1 MKLSTIILMS
11 MLLGL
16 VAPVMSSP
24 DIKRDVQ
31 LEQKALQDAR
41 LKALRKVF
49 REQPGSQQ
57 LLEIASGYAVF
68 APVGLDLGLVSSR
81 RTGGILRLNRSGRD
95 TYYTLLPG
103 PGEEASAAAGLVA
116 ILVFQSDDAFNRFE
130 ADGWTFSS
138 PQESVLTEMPETTI
152 YLLSGTPA
160 SLVEAAIAPDVE
172 LN

>member
-1 MKLSTIILMS
+1 MS

-24 DIKRDVQ
+24 DVQRDVQ

-57 LLEIASGYAVF
+57 LLERASGYAVF

-81 RTGGILRLNRSGRD
+81 RIGGILRLNRSGRD
-95 TYYTLLPG
+95 SYYTLLPG
-103 PGEEASAAAGLVA
+103 PGGDAAAAAGLVA
-116 ILVFQSDDAFNRFE
+116 ILVFQSDTAFNQFE
-130 ADGWTFSS
+130 ADGWTFSAQ
-138 PQESVLTEMPETTI
+138 PESVLTEIPETTI
-152 YLLSGTPA
+152 YLLTGTPA
-160 SLVEAAIAPDVE
+160 SLVEASVAADSE

>member
-1 MKLSTIILMS
+1 MS

-24 DIKRDVQ
+24 DVQRDVQ

-57 LLEIASGYAVF
+57 LLESASGYAVF

-81 RTGGILRLNRSGRD
+81 RIGGILRLNRSGRD
-95 TYYTLLPG
+95 SYYTLLPG
-103 PGEEASAAAGLVA
+103 PGGDAAAAAGLVA
-116 ILVFQSDDAFNRFE
+116 ILVFQSDTAFNQFE
-130 ADGWTFSS
+130 ADGWRFSAQ
-138 PQESVLTEMPETTI
+138 PESVLTEIPETTI
-152 YLLSGTPA
+152 YLLTGTPA
-160 SLVEAAIAPDVE
+160 SLVEASVAADSE